1 MPSKIQFTTSP
12 HFAHEMDDS
21 DVLSNYRQ
29 QFHIPKVNGKEAIY
43 LCGNS
48 LGLQPKKA
56 KEYINEELQDW
67 ANYGVE
73 GHFEAKRP
81 WFSYHHLFTKSLAK
95 LVGGKPTEVVAMNT
109 LTVNLQLLMLTF
121 YKPTAKRF
129 KIIMEAGAFP
139 SDMYAVETLVQH
151 YGLKPKDCIIEVAPR
166 KGDYLITEQDIVD
179 TIKTH
184 KANLAMVMWGG
195 VNYYTGQLFNI
206 KAITEAGQK
215 AGAIVGFDLA
225 HAAGNVPLELN
236 KWNVDFACWCSY
248 KYLNS
253 GPGAVGGAFIHEN
266 HATNTKLK
274 KLSGWWGHN
283 EKTRFLMQ
291 KGFDAMPNAQA
302 WQMSNAPIMNMAAH
316 RASLD
321 IFDEVG
327 MKTLRDKSEL
337 LSGYAIYLLQQI
349 NHLDFD
355 IITPLDADQ
364 RGCQI
369 SLLFHKKG
377 KEVFKQLQKK
387 GIVADWREPNVI
399 RISAVPLY
407 NSFQDIL
414 DLYDALCNAK

>member
-1 MPSKIQFTTSP
+1 MPNNIQFTTSP
-12 HFAHEMDDS
+12 HFAQEMDDS
-21 DVLSNYRQ
+21 DILSEYRS
-29 QFHIPKVNGKEAIY
+29 QFLIPKVNGKECIY

-48 LGLQPKKA
+48 LGLQPKGA
-56 KEYINEELQDW
+56 AVYINEELQDW

-81 WFSYHHLFTKSLAK
+81 WYGYHHLFTKSLAK
-95 LVGGKPTEVVAMNT
+95 LVGAKPTEVVAMNT

-151 YGLKPKDCIIEVAPR
+151 FGLKPKDCIVEVCPR
-166 KGDYLITEQDIVD
+166 KGEYLIQQEDVLTA
-179 TIKTH
+179 IKTH
-184 KANLAMVMWGG
+184 KASLAMVMMGG
-195 VNYYTGQLFNI
+195 VNYYTGQLFDI
-206 KAITEAGQK
+206 KTITEAGQK
-215 AGAIVGFDLA
+215 AGAVVGFDLA
-225 HAAGNVPLELN
+225 HAAGNVVLELN
-236 KWNVDFACWCSY
+236 KWNVDFGCWCSY

-253 GPGAVGGAFIHEN
+253 GPGAVGGVFIHEK

-283 EKTRFLMQ
+283 EKTRFAMQ
-291 KGFDAMPNAQA
+291 KGFDAIPNAQA
-302 WQMSNAPIMNMAAH
+302 WQMSNAPVMNMAAH

-321 IFDEVG
+321 IFDKVG
-327 MKTLRDKSEL
+327 IKILREKSEL
-337 LSGYAIYLLQQI
+337 LSGYAMYLLQQI
-349 NHLDFD
+349 THLDFD
-355 IITPLDADQ
+355 IITPPNPAE

-407 NSFQDIL
+407 NTFQDIL
-414 DLYDALCNAK
+414 DLYDALTNAK